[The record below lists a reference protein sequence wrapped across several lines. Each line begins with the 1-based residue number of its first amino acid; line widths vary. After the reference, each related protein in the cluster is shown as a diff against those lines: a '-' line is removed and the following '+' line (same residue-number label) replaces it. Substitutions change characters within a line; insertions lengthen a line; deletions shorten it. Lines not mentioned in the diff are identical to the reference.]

1 MNWLKNR
8 KSPCNKTRAL
18 RYIISRQCYY
28 IKKVSKN
35 QFFEG
40 IVMNQNIKDF
50 MLSHIESM
58 YNYSHIKDD
67 LSKMEDDLYNLIENI
82 NSKTEYTKNDIQQ
95 LINTFE
101 TVLITAKQTYFEH
114 GATSGISNINKIY
127 LTPSEVV
134 LHG

>member
-1 MNWLKNR
+1 MHN
-8 KSPCNKTRAL
+8 
-18 RYIISRQCYY
+18 
-28 IKKVSKN
+28 
-35 QFFEG
+35 
-40 IVMNQNIKDF
+40 NIKDF

-58 YNYSHIKDD
+58 YDYGHLKDD
-67 LSKMEDDLYNLIENI
+67 LSKMEDNLYNLIENI

-101 TVLITAKQTYFEH
+101 TVLLTAKKTYFEH
-114 GATSGISNINKIY
+114 GVTSGISNINKMY

>member
-1 MNWLKNR
+1 MHN
-8 KSPCNKTRAL
+8 
-18 RYIISRQCYY
+18 
-28 IKKVSKN
+28 
-35 QFFEG
+35 
-40 IVMNQNIKDF
+40 NIKDF

-58 YNYSHIKDD
+58 YDYGHLKDD
-67 LSKMEDDLYNLIENI
+67 LSKMEDSFYNLIENI

-101 TVLITAKQTYFEH
+101 AVLITAKKTYFEH
-114 GATSGISNINKIY
+114 GATSGISNINKMY

>member
-1 MNWLKNR
+1 MDKLQ
-8 KSPCNKTRAL
+8 
-18 RYIISRQCYY
+18 I
-28 IKKVSKN
+28 
-35 QFFEG
+35 F
-40 IVMNQNIKDF
+40 QNSEFGQIRVLFKD
-50 MLSHIESM
+50 
-58 YNYSHIKDD
+58 N
-67 LSKMEDDLYNLIENI
+67 LYNLIENI

-127 LTPSEVV
+127 LTPSEAV